1 MSNGVDLD
9 RHSIGRHFIYSESQ
23 QKRLSITKPKGPCK
37 RIICVKMNNI
47 QISPS
52 DDDDDIEALRL
63 AALQTLKRK
72 QEADANNANV
82 QLNQSVYNFRGGRGG
97 WNKRGRF
104 FGTHP
109 SAGWTGKN
117 FQGGFNR
124 PKNPNLISITPVMP
138 NAQSETSSSNV
149 CITLPQDRY
158 CKLGENKP
166 ATDEG
171 TSKFDRYN
179 KSDKSE
185 SESEEE
191 VDATSEEESPGKLK
205 RANSL
210 EALMQELDNEIL
222 GKPVDDKEEKQK
234 TKKVKKKKRKVSACE
249 SKASDTDKEQPQS
262 SVSDEIKE
270 GDSENKAPISA
281 EDVTSSVPTESE
293 IPGNSPNSFQFRKR
307 PRSRSP
313 NRRFMNRRRLRN
325 FPPNVPNPPPMP
337 PFIQPPQFIIPGPQM
352 MPFPPHPF
360 NPFGP
365 PIIQNPIPRPFF
377 DRPLSPLGINT
388 ESIAATAMAP
398 LSPRSAAFVLQNK
411 AIVEKRKRSPR
422 RSYSRSPSRSLSR
435 SPRRSPR
442 RSLSPMRR
450 MSRSPRRLSPLRRS
464 LSPRRRSLSPRRR
477 SLTPRKRSL
486 SPRKRSMSPRK
497 RSMSPRKRSLSPRR
511 RPLSPRKRSMSPRK
525 RSMSPRRRSPLSP
538 RRRPLSP
545 LPRRRSISPRRKRP
559 VKPRDTKEQDEEK
572 KNARAPVHER
582 LGSKGQQKTESKE
595 KENEEKESTE
605 PAQRKE
611 ADDKP
616 IDPVL
621 EARRK
626 KFETNEIKKKEGIIR
641 LKPKDDKPKE
651 DRSTED
657 VKTKD
662 EKPKDIKPKE
672 EKPTVSK
679 PREDKP
685 KESQE
690 TKTKDTPTT
699 PPVPAPV
706 SSTASSSAPKP
717 SSSITSTSETFV
729 TSTTPPIPTS
739 TTAEE
744 KPKVETKKKLDDIP
758 EFEELERLLNAPLPE
773 LDDIVNPKVDDIFSD
788 EDSASDNEGRFKAKQ
803 TGEKMP
809 VLSFS
814 KLVNGVKQDIKTE
827 ALPDSQPNRRRDRNY
842 DRDRRRRERSTPQR
856 KEEKPEP
863 VKTERAA
870 KPDSKKPETSDKLST
885 KQRVSVKST
894 RRPSPVMDK
903 KFERKI
909 EIKIK
914 NPSKYEKQTKTKEEE
929 KPKHKEDDYSKVEVK
944 KEVESEDD
952 DEPEIIIENDSG
964 DEEEVVAERATKG
977 DLRAQLSIKRA
988 QKLQRVPVEEVSSRL
1003 LQYALEGAVFKKSKK
1018 KKKKE
1023 KDISNSDGKLP
1034 IQLRLGMLD
1043 PEVYL
1048 EVKPKRKSRK
1058 RKNRE
1063 VVEQVY
1069 HFLLKNLLSHA

>member
-1 MSNGVDLD
+1 M
-9 RHSIGRHFIYSESQ
+9 E
-23 QKRLSITKPKGPCK
+23 QK
-37 RIICVKMNNI
+37 
-47 QISPS
+47 
-52 DDDDDIEALRL
+52 
-63 AALQTLKRK
+63 
-72 QEADANNANV
+72 
-82 QLNQSVYNFRGGRGG
+82 
-97 WNKRGRF
+97 GRF
-104 FGTHP
+104 FGAHP
-109 SAGWTGKN
+109 GGGWAGKN

-124 PKNPNLISITPVMP
+124 PNNPNLISITPVTP
-138 NAQSETSSSNV
+138 KTESDPSSSNNV
-149 CITLPQDRY
+149 SITLPQDRY
-158 CKLGENKP
+158 CNVGENKP

-171 TSKFDRYN
+171 SSKFDRYN

-191 VDATSEEESPGKLK
+191 VEATSEEENPVKLK

-222 GKPVDDKEEKQK
+222 GKPVDEKEEKQK
-234 TKKVKKKKRKVSACE
+234 IKKVKKKKRKVSGCE
-249 SKASDTDKEQPQS
+249 SKMSDTDKEQPQS
-262 SVSDEIKE
+262 SGAEEIKE
-270 GDSENKAPISA
+270 GDNENKAPVAA
-281 EDVTSSVPTESE
+281 EGVTSSVPTESE
-293 IPGNSPNSFQFRKR
+293 KPGDSPINVQYRKR

-313 NRRFMNRRRLRN
+313 NRRFMNRRRLMN
-325 FPPNVPNPPPMP
+325 FPPNVPNAPPMP
-337 PFIQPPQFIIPGPQM
+337 PFIQPPQFMVPGPQM

-365 PIIQNPIPRPFF
+365 PIIQNPMPRPFF

-442 RSLSPMRR
+442 RSLTPIRR
-450 MSRSPRRLSPLRRS
+450 MSRSPRRLSPMRRS

-525 RSMSPRRRSPLSP
+525 RSISPRRRSPLSP

-545 LPRRRSISPRRKRP
+545 LVRRRSISPRRKRP
-559 VKPRDTKEQDEEK
+559 VKPRDTKEQEEDK
-572 KNARAPVHER
+572 KNARQPIHER
-582 LGSKGQQKTESKE
+582 LGNKGQQKAENKE
-595 KENEEKESTE
+595 KENEDKESNE
-605 PAQRKE
+605 SAQKKE

-616 IDPVL
+616 VDPIL

-626 KFETNEIKKKEGIIR
+626 KFESNEIKKKEGIIR
-641 LKPKDDKPKE
+641 LKPKDEKSKDDKSVE
-651 DRSTED
+651 E
-657 VKTKD
+657 
-662 EKPKDIKPKE
+662 EKPKDIKSKE
-672 EKPTVSK
+672 EKPTVTK

-685 KESQE
+685 KQSQE
-690 TKTKDTPTT
+690 TKTKDTPST
-699 PPVPAPV
+699 PASV
-706 SSTASSSAPKP
+706 SSTAVSSAPKP
-717 SSSITSTSETFV
+717 SSSITSTSETSV
-729 TSTTPPIPTS
+729 TSTTPPIPSS

-788 EDSASDNEGRFKAKQ
+788 EDSASDNEGRFKAKK

-814 KLVNGVKQDIKTE
+814 KLVNGVKQEIKKE
-827 ALPDSQPNRRRDRNY
+827 ALPDTQPNRRRDRNY
-842 DRDRRRRERSTPQR
+842 ERDRRRRERPAPPR

-863 VKTERAA
+863 VRTERAV
-870 KPDSKKPETSDKLST
+870 KSSDSKKPETSEKLST
-885 KQRVSVKST
+885 KPRVPVKT
-894 RRPSPVMDK
+894 ARRSSPMMDK

-914 NPSKYEKQTKTKEEE
+914 NPSKYEKQMKEEE
-929 KPKHKEDDYSKVEVK
+929 KPKHQEVEVSKVEVK
-944 KEVESEDD
+944 KEVESEDE
-952 DEPEIIIENDSG
+952 DEPEIIIENDSD
-964 DEEEVVAERATKG
+964 DEEEIVAERATKG
-977 DLRAQLSIKRA
+977 DLRAQLSKKRA

-1023 KDISNSDGKLP
+1023 KDVSSSELAAVKKLVHADYLARKFCLSFETERKVRVYKHKSFRLNYGFLRRPDGKLP

-1043 PEVYL
+1043 PQVYL

-1063 VVEQVY
+1063 VVEQV
-1069 HFLLKNLLSHA
+1069 

>member
-1 MSNGVDLD
+1 
-9 RHSIGRHFIYSESQ
+9 
-23 QKRLSITKPKGPCK
+23 
-37 RIICVKMNNI
+37 
-47 QISPS
+47 
-52 DDDDDIEALRL
+52 
-63 AALQTLKRK
+63 
-72 QEADANNANV
+72 
-82 QLNQSVYNFRGGRGG
+82 
-97 WNKRGRF
+97 
-104 FGTHP
+104 
-109 SAGWTGKN
+109 
-117 FQGGFNR
+117 
-124 PKNPNLISITPVMP
+124 
-138 NAQSETSSSNV
+138 
-149 CITLPQDRY
+149 
-158 CKLGENKP
+158 
-166 ATDEG
+166 
-171 TSKFDRYN
+171 
-179 KSDKSE
+179 
-185 SESEEE
+185 
-191 VDATSEEESPGKLK
+191 
-205 RANSL
+205 
-210 EALMQELDNEIL
+210 MQELDNEIL
-222 GKPVDDKEEKQK
+222 GKPVDDKDEKQK
-234 TKKVKKKKRKVSACE
+234 VKKVKKKKRKVSACD

-262 SVSDEIKE
+262 SGTEEIKE
-270 GDSENKAPISA
+270 GDNENKPPVSA
-281 EDVTSSVPTESE
+281 EDVTSSVPTENE
-293 IPGNSPNSFQFRKR
+293 KLETSPNTFQYRKR

-325 FPPNVPNPPPMP
+325 FPPNVPQPPPMP
-337 PFIQPPQFIIPGPQM
+337 PFIQPQPQFMVPGPQM

-365 PIIQNPIPRPFF
+365 PIIQNPMPRPFF

-442 RSLSPMRR
+442 RSLTPIRR
-450 MSRSPRRLSPLRRS
+450 VSRSPRRLSPIRRS

-486 SPRKRSMSPRK
+486 SPRKRSLSPRK

-511 RPLSPRKRSMSPRK
+511 RPLSPRKRSVSPRN
-525 RSMSPRRRSPLSP
+525 RAMSPRRRSPLSP

-559 VKPRDTKEQDEEK
+559 VKPRDAKEQEEEK

-582 LGSKGQQKTESKE
+582 LGNKGQKAESKE
-595 KENEEKESTE
+595 KEGEEKEGNE
-605 PAQRKE
+605 PAQKKE
-611 ADDKP
+611 DDKL

-626 KFETNEIKKKEGIIR
+626 KFESNEIKKKEGIIR

-651 DRSTED
+651 DKSTEED
-657 VKTKD
+657 KPKD

-672 EKPTVSK
+672 EKPTVTK
-679 PREDKP
+679 PKEDKP

-690 TKTKDTPTT
+690 PKTKDTPTA
-699 PPVPAPV
+699 PAGPASV
-706 SSTASSSAPKP
+706 SSTAASSAPKP
-717 SSSITSTSETFV
+717 SSSITSTSETSV
-729 TSTTPPIPTS
+729 TSTTPPIPSS
-739 TTAEE
+739 TTAED
-744 KPKVETKKKLDDIP
+744 KPKAAEPKKKLEDIP

-814 KLVNGVKQDIKTE
+814 KLVNGVKQEIKAE

-842 DRDRRRRERSTPQR
+842 DRDRRRRERPAPQR

-863 VKTERAA
+863 VRPERAT
-870 KPDSKKPETSDKLST
+870 KLDSKKPETSEKPSP
-885 KQRVSVKST
+885 KQRLQVKST

-914 NPSKYEKQTKTKEEE
+914 NPSKYEKQTKVKEEE
-929 KPKHKEDDYSKVEVK
+929 KPKHQEQDFSKVEVK
-944 KEVESEDD
+944 KEVESEDE
-952 DEPEIIIENDSG
+952 DEPEIIIENDSD
-964 DEEEVVAERATKG
+964 DEEDVVAERATKG
-977 DLRAQLSIKRA
+977 DLRAQLSKKRA

-1023 KDISNSDGKLP
+1023 KDISSSELAAIKKLVHADYFTRKFCLSFKTERKVRVYKHKSFRLNYGFLRRPDGKLP

-1069 HFLLKNLLSHA
+1069 HFLLKNLLSDSSCIVET